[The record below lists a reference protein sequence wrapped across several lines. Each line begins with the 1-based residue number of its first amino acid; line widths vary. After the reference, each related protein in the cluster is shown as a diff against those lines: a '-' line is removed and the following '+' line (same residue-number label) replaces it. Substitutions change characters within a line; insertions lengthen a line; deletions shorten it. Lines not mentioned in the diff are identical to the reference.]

1 MTCCSINSLEG
12 LTGFKRYAVAF
23 LLGVLTVLAMPP
35 AGLFPVLLLTVPAFA
50 TLARFAPTRAKS
62 FCVGWAFGAGYF
74 IFGLYWVSAALFVDI
89 EQWKWVLPLSLIVGP
104 AVLALYYGFIP
115 LLARCL
121 RNHEAAHAIGFVAA
135 WSLVEYGR
143 GHLLTG
149 FPWNLPGYAWHHVL
163 PVLQSTAFIG
173 IYGLT
178 ALTLFWAMIPVFRA
192 HRTLRHIA
200 VMSLVFVTVAGA
212 VRLSVSPTGYA
223 AGAPYVRLVQ
233 GNIPQETKWNKD
245 DDWRNF
251 EKQLNLTATKTDRAP
266 DAVIWPETAVNAD
279 LYQFPEIAQIIAMK
293 LPGTATGLL
302 GSLRVDVRNPN
313 HPYFYNSITALDK
326 KAKVVG
332 NYDKHH
338 LVPFGE
344 FIPYR
349 EKISIKPIAM
359 AVSGVGDFTRGPG
372 PQTLHVNGLPGF
384 SPLVCY
390 EVIFPG
396 EVTDP
401 LNRPKWLVNV
411 TNDGWYGK
419 TAGPRQHFAMA
430 RVRAI
435 EEGLPL
441 ARAANTG
448 ISGMIDPLG
457 RVMAKKRLGTTGYVD
472 ALLPDA
478 LPAPPYALYKD
489 SFFWL
494 LLAGFAALAVRL
506 NGRCCSTQD

>member
-1 MTCCSINSLEG
+1 MTKFTSLEA
-12 LTGFKRYAVAF
+12 LTGCRRYAAAF

-35 AGLFPVLLLTVPAFA
+35 VGLFPVLLLTVPAFA
-50 TLARFAPTRAKS
+50 TLARFAPTRGKS
-62 FCVGWAFGAGYF
+62 FAVGWAFGAGYF
-74 IFGLYWVSAALFVDI
+74 IFGLYWISAALFVDI
-89 EQWKWVLPLSLIVGP
+89 EQWKWVLPLSLVVGP
-104 AVLALYYGFIP
+104 AVLALCYGFIP
-115 LLARCL
+115 LLSRCF
-121 RNHEAAHAIGFVAA
+121 RNHETAHALAFVTA
-135 WSLVEYGR
+135 WSIVEFAR

-163 PVLQSTAFIG
+163 PVLQSASVIG
-173 IYGLT
+173 IYGLSL
-178 ALTLFWAMIPVFRA
+178 LTLFWAMIPVFRA
-192 HRTLRHIA
+192 HPALRHIA
-200 VMSLVFVTVAGA
+200 VMSLVFVVAAGA
-212 VRLSVSPTGYA
+212 VRLSINPTSYD

-251 EKQLNLTATKTDRAP
+251 DKHLALTAAKTARTP
-266 DAVIWPETAVNAD
+266 DVVIWPETAVNAD
-279 LYQFPEIAQIIAMK
+279 LYQFPEIARLIAMK
-293 LPGTATGLL
+293 LPGKATGLL

-313 HPYFYNSITALDK
+313 HPYFYNSVTVLDK
-326 KAKVVG
+326 KAAITA

-344 FIPYR
+344 FIPFR
-349 EKISIKPIAM
+349 EKISFKPIAM

-372 PQTLHVNGLPGF
+372 PQTLHVAGLPGF

-396 EVTDP
+396 EVADP
-401 LNRPKWLVNV
+401 YNRPKWLVNV

-430 RVRAI
+430 RLRAI

-457 RVMAKKRLGTTGYVD
+457 RVLKKQKLGTAGYVD
-472 ALLPDA
+472 ALLPAA
-478 LPAPPYALYKD
+478 LPATPYALFRD
-489 SFFWL
+489 AFFWL
-494 LLAGFAALAVRL
+494 MLAGFAFIAVRL
-506 NGRCCSTQD
+506 RGPCGST

>member
-1 MTCCSINSLEG
+1 MTCCKIPSLEA
-12 LTGFKRYAVAF
+12 LTGFKRYAAAF
-23 LLGVLTVLAMPP
+23 LLGVLTVLALPP
-35 AGLFPVLLLTVPAFA
+35 LGLFPILFLTVPAFA
-50 TLARFAPTRAKS
+50 TLARFAPTHGKS
-62 FCVGWAFGAGYF
+62 FCVGWSFGAGYF

-89 EQWKWVLPLSLIVGP
+89 EQWKWVMPLSLIVGP
-104 AVLALYYGFIP
+104 TVLALCYGFIP
-115 LLARCL
+115 LLARSF
-121 RNHEAAHAIGFVAA
+121 RNHEAAHAVAFAVA
-135 WSLVEYGR
+135 WSLIEYAR

-149 FPWNLPGYAWHHVL
+149 FPWNLPGYAWHHAL
-163 PVLQSTAFIG
+163 PVLQSTSVIG

-178 ALTLFWAMIPVFRA
+178 LLTLFWAMIPVFRA

-200 VMSLVFVTVAGA
+200 IMSLVFVTAAGA
-212 VRLSVSPTGYA
+212 VRLSINPTSYRDD
-223 AGAPYVRLVQ
+223 APYIRLVQ

-251 EKQLNLTATKTDRAP
+251 EKQLTLTATKTDRAP

-279 LYQFPEIAQIIAMK
+279 LYQFPEIASIIAMK
-293 LPGTATGLL
+293 LPGNATGLL
-302 GSLRVDVRNPN
+302 GSLRVDVRDPN
-313 HPYFYNSITALDK
+313 HPYFYNSVTALDK
-326 KAKVVG
+326 KGNVVG

-344 FIPYR
+344 FIPFR
-349 EKISIKPIAM
+349 EKISFKPIAM

-396 EVTDP
+396 EVADIN
-401 LNRPKWLVNV
+401 NRPKWLVNV

-419 TAGPRQHFAMA
+419 TAGPYQHFAMA
-430 RVRAI
+430 RIRAI

-457 RVMAKKRLGTTGYVD
+457 RVIAKLPLAIAGYVD
-472 ALLPDA
+472 ERLPDA
-478 LPAPPYALYKD
+478 LPATPYALYID
-489 SFFWL
+489 GFFWL
-494 LLAGFAALAVRL
+494 LLAGFAATARYIR
-506 NGRCCSTQD
+506 N

>member
-1 MTCCSINSLEG
+1 MTKITSLEA
-12 LTGFKRYAVAF
+12 LSGFQRYAAAF

-35 AGLFPVLLLTVPAFA
+35 VGLFPVLLLTVPAFA

-62 FCVGWAFGAGYF
+62 FAVGWAFGAGYF

-89 EQWKWVLPLSLIVGP
+89 EQWKWVLPLSLVVGP
-104 AVLALYYGFIP
+104 AALALYYGFIP
-115 LLARCL
+115 LLARCF
-121 RNHEAAHAIGFVAA
+121 RNHESAHALAFVAA
-135 WSLVEYGR
+135 WGLVEFAR

-149 FPWNLPGYAWHHVL
+149 FPWNLPGYTWHHVL
-163 PVLQSTAFIG
+163 PVLQSTSVIG

-178 ALTLFWAMIPVFRA
+178 LLTLFWAMIPVFRA
-192 HRTLRHIA
+192 QRTLRHIA
-200 VMSLVFVTVAGA
+200 VMSLVFVTAAGA
-212 VRLSVSPTGYA
+212 VRLSIHPTSYEPD
-223 AGAPYVRLVQ
+223 APYIRLVQ

-251 EKQLNLTATKTDRAP
+251 DKHLALTSARSQRAP

-279 LYQFPEIAQIIAMK
+279 LYQFPEIAQLIAMK
-293 LPGTATGLL
+293 LPGNAVGLL
-302 GSLRVDVRNPN
+302 GSLRVDVRDAN
-313 HPYFYNSITALDK
+313 HPLFYNSVTALDK
-326 KAKVVG
+326 KAAVIG

-349 EKISIKPIAM
+349 EKIAFTPIAM

-396 EVTDP
+396 EVADP
-401 LNRPKWLVNV
+401 FNRPKWLVNV

-457 RVMAKKRLGTTGYVD
+457 RILAKQKLGTSGYVD
-472 ALLPDA
+472 ALLPSA
-478 LPAPPYALYKD
+478 LPATPYALYKNI
-489 SFFWL
+489 FFWIL
-494 LLAGFAALAVRL
+494 LVGFATTARQLR
-506 NGRCCSTQD
+506 GKCCIKT